1 MDLLLQATQMGVGG
15 LFIQIIFVA
24 AVTYGAAYFL
34 SGIQLDGFKDALILA
49 VVLALLNATVGW
61 LLRGLSRPLDWIT
74 LGLLTWAIALVVS
87 AVVIKIADALLGSFA
102 VKNFVWAV
110 ILAAIISLSGSLF
123 GIAA

>member
-87 AVVIKIADALLGSFA
+87 AVVIKIADALLGGFA